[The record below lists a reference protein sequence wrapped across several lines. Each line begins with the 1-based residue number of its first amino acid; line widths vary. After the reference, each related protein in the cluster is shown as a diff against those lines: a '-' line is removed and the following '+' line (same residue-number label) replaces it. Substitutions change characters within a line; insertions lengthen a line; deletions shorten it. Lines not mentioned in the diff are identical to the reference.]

1 MSSEET
7 LIPTIAEDKSGL
19 ASMSE
24 MRDRNSVRLFVGST
38 FNEGAG
44 DDCGLATGVGAGEAV
59 VCGVVGACTCR
70 SRCTAETKLT
80 GPVNR
85 HSRTRINT
93 ILNCGL
99 TLFIFLK
106 TINNYKNS
114 TSQNRTSEDGLMSD
128 ML

>member
-1 MSSEET
+1 MFEAGRRSLFAFSSNRTCPVSSEET

-24 MRDRNSVRLFVGST
+24 MRDRNSARLFVGST

-44 DDCGLATGVGAGEAV
+44 DDCGLGMGVGVGEAV
-59 VCGVVGACTCR
+59 ACGVAGVCTCR
-70 SRCTAETKLT
+70 SLCAAETSLT

-85 HSRTRINT
+85 HSRTRISV

-99 TLFIFLK
+99 TLFI
-106 TINNYKNS
+106 
-114 TSQNRTSEDGLMSD
+114 
-128 ML
+128 